1 MKSSVLGLL
10 LLSIL
15 ALSAGCQRMH
25 TETSG
30 GGQAKISPTYEEQYV
45 NTDPNQPGDLA
56 SQRVAPQ

>member
-1 MKSSVLGLL
+1 
-10 LLSIL
+10 
-15 ALSAGCQRMH
+15 MH